1 MIDIKKVADEA
12 NMIIA
17 GYAFTKKGDRI
28 RVLNLNNTSR
38 AAVLSLDGEILEA
51 CMPDI
56 ELTIVSNYYNK
67 NREFMEV

>member
-1 MIDIKKVADEA
+1 MIDIKKVADDA

-17 GYAFTKKGDRI
+17 GYAFTKEGDRI

-38 AAVLSLDGEILEA
+38 AAVLTLEGEILEA
-51 CMPDI
+51 SMPDI
-56 ELTIVSNYYNK
+56 ELTIVSNHYNR

>member
-17 GYAFTKKGDRI
+17 GYAFTQTGDRI

-38 AAVLSLDGEILEA
+38 AAVLALNGEVLEA

-56 ELTIVSNYYNK
+56 ELAIVSDYYNK